1 MVLNHPPLNAW
12 YLTPGLA
19 SYLTWSLIC
28 THMRKERLDYC
39 NIAIC
44 IDQIC
49 SVLHR
54 LCPSWRL
61 LPRVGLSLN
70 REVWGRAGLDTAAWA
85 GLDTITNQ
93 GRSIRR
99 CANPAMRG
107 MYEYCEL
114 RQTLHG
120 GSAESDL
127 AMHSE
132 CQGGGVG
139 GVREGQCGV

>member
-1 MVLNHPPLNAW
+1 
-12 YLTPGLA
+12 
-19 SYLTWSLIC
+19 
-28 THMRKERLDYC
+28 MRKERLDYC
-39 NIAIC
+39 DIVIC
-44 IDQIC
+44 TDQI
-49 SVLHR
+49 SSFLHR
-54 LCPSWRL
+54 LCL
-61 LPRVGLSLN
+61 KGGHKVGEGCLN
-70 REVWGRAGLDTAAWA
+70 GEVWGRAGLDTAAWA

-93 GRSIRR
+93 VRSIRR

-107 MYEYCEL
+107 MYEYREL

-120 GSAESDL
+120 GSAESAL